1 MPSRRASVRGLPDP
15 PPAPTAPEAVETV
28 VAEAT
33 DAPKW
38 ATEPV
43 ERPRL
48 RDARRYVDDAR
59 LPRTMRLSTALYED
73 LGRLVREL
81 EDQGYRT
88 DRTELVHA
96 LLHYELPV
104 DAEGARKLVSRW
116 RQLIAR

>member
-1 MPSRRASVRGLPDP
+1 
-15 PPAPTAPEAVETV
+15 
-28 VAEAT
+28 
-33 DAPKW
+33 
-38 ATEPV
+38 
-43 ERPRL
+43 L